1 MSNRQCPKCG
11 EEYSDTYRT
20 CPFCEEE
27 AAIQKGK
34 PLRRRSGKR
43 VEKRQRDSSGGAGGV
58 MLLLTG
64 VIILGVVGYV
74 FFGEQVAD
82 AMGIRSDPV
91 QVDEDPAADP
101 DPAGP
106 TEDEPAQSAPDSTDQ
121 PPAPA
126 EGDQTN
132 PSGED
137 APAQPDVPPEPAGP
151 LTLSQSSFSIAAG
164 ETALLTTS
172 GGTGEVSWSSSNEN
186 IATVEGGSVTGK
198 AGGTVTITAAAGEES
213 AACTVTITGDPW
225 VSSAKLSLNKTD
237 FTFGSSETVQL
248 KVKGT
253 DSPAV
258 WSSAN
263 TAVATVSESG
273 VVKWAGKG
281 TTTVTATVDG
291 QTLECIVR
299 GT

>member
-299 GT
+299 GK